1 MEKVKLEIGDV
12 LAISQDNLNTTY
24 NYIYKDSKKVQEIV
38 KQLVKMF
45 QGLILGNTQ
54 KNIADIY
61 FDPQPIQKTIQETS
75 NKLNI
80 KKYVIQFIYVGGGYV
95 LIQER
100 SGVHL
105 YKVPMTFLIETDIFR
120 IDTSEFDETD
130 FKKLEN
136 FKSLIKDIVKKY
148 WNNEYDYSNNIVD
161 QFPGIVK
168 PILNFDTPEKVN
180 GTELIQRMYNEQG
193 IELTKH
199 NDFENVNLDDL
210 LENKFVKL
218 F

>member
-1 MEKVKLEIGDV
+1 
-12 LAISQDNLNTTY
+12 
-24 NYIYKDSKKVQEIV
+24 
-38 KQLVKMF
+38 MF

-61 FDPQPIQKTIQETS
+61 FDPQPIQKKIQETS

-168 PILNFDTPEKVN
+168 PILNFDTPQKVN

-193 IELTKH
+193 IQLTKH
-199 NDFENVNLDDL
+199 NDFENVNLDNL
-210 LENKFVKL
+210 LESKFVKL